1 MILMDTVHD
10 CWQEA
15 TMSIDKQRFVALL
28 LLAMVALFAGAP
40 VARAEEYPF
49 PPYPQE
55 RERLIRMPL
64 PEGVVWPP
72 RNEEEF
78 NRLLD
83 ALPLIDIVLLKY
95 DYARS
100 RPLRVQFNGEAGGY
114 RYEVFDDCRAGLILG
129 YYGGD
134 GYALCMRFLLEHA
147 RRSGAPVEPLG
158 VLLESPPG
166 TPEDPEIYA
175 AVSAWRLAPKG
186 RVRVYLPDRFLPESV
201 WRTGSGGHPFIIVTF
216 GYAGTARVGPSSPEG
231 CSGAAKAGPDLAK
244 MVASMA
250 MEASPKAKPEEVL
263 QRIREQEWAR
273 RLLDD
278 GMIYALNLNAW
289 PPAGWRNGDP
299 WWPRH
304 PCPYVDL
311 VAPPDRPAE
320 IYHLRI
326 EVNVSKGSP
335 PSEVK
340 PFDPRKTFTP
350 MPPLGPTVTPQRPA
364 EPMPWEKARGEA
376 PSPTPTRPAP
386 QRAGGNV
393 GTAALWLL
401 AGAGVLAGAAALA
414 WRIGLLNILSGGWKQ

>member
-1 MILMDTVHD
+1 
-10 CWQEA
+10 
-15 TMSIDKQRFVALL
+15 MSIDKQRVVALL
-28 LLAMVALFAGAP
+28 LALAALFAGAP

-100 RPLRVQFNGEAGGY
+100 RPLRVQFNGMADGY
-114 RYEVFDDCRAGLILG
+114 RYSVFGDCRSGLILG

-166 TPEDPEIYA
+166 RPEAPEIYA

-186 RVRVYLPDRFLPESV
+186 RVRVYLPDRFLPESI

-216 GYAGTARVGPSSPEG
+216 GYAGTARVVPSSPEG
-231 CSGAAKAGPDLAK
+231 CSGAVKAGPDLAK

-250 MEASPKAKPEEVL
+250 MEANPKAKPEEVL
-263 QRIREQEWAR
+263 PRIREQEWAR

-278 GMIYALNLNAW
+278 GMIYALNLSAL

-299 WWPRH
+299 WWSRH

-326 EVNVSKGSP
+326 EVNVSLGSP

-364 EPMPWEKARGEA
+364 EPMPWEKAGGEA

-386 QRAGGNV
+386 QRAGGSA

-401 AGAGVLAGAAALA
+401 AGAGMLAGAVALA
-414 WRIGLLNILSGGWKQ
+414 WRIGLLNIPSGGWKR